1 MGYLG
6 IELDELICLLSRGH
20 EAVFSLN
27 GNQYIIQPVQSDS
40 LYGDLVMYQ
49 FKPHLVWLCRIPISP
64 DHSIDKAPFIRW
76 PVWFSL
82 EGQPAPKDGYMHC
95 HISIFCYT
103 FISICI
109 NTRNL
114 ANKGTSI

>member
-27 GNQYIIQPVQSDS
+27 GNQYIIQPVQSAS

-76 PVWFSL
+76 PVGVSMVEQLLNERCLNGKSFMDRLL
-82 EGQPAPKDGYMHC
+82 EIHVDEV
-95 HISIFCYT
+95 F
-103 FISICI
+103 
-109 NTRNL
+109 
-114 ANKGTSI
+114 

>member
-49 FKPHLVWLCRIPISP
+49 SSPIWFGCAESPSVRTIPSIRRHLSGG
-64 DHSIDKAPFIRW
+64 RW
-76 PVWFSL
+76 GFPWWNS
-82 EGQPAPKDGYMHC
+82 C
-95 HISIFCYT
+95 
-103 FISICI
+103 
-109 NTRNL
+109 
-114 ANKGTSI
+114 